1 VRTPVT
7 AVAVKEDQLVPVTD
21 IRKMCDRLPNAHL
34 HEMSS
39 VFGHDAFLKE
49 QNSLKSIFSSV
60 LGES

>member
-1 VRTPVT
+1 M
-7 AVAVKEDQLVPVTD
+7 D
-21 IRKMCDRLPNAHL
+21 IQKMCDRLPNAHL